1 MRLNQGR
8 PARDLSQPQGKD
20 HVMKNV
26 QGHRR
31 KGLLAAG
38 LLATTVL
45 ASGGLAWSLAGTSV
59 AGATESPATAPLG
72 LAPVV
77 NQAGFADLAE
87 KVRAAVV
94 NIATT
99 ENVDQTAEQGTPNFQ
114 GQMPNFPPGSPFGQM
129 FRHFFEGQ
137 GQMRTAPAHA
147 LGSGFLVDPAGY
159 VVTNNHV
166 IDHAHQV
173 KVTLN
178 DGQTYTAKVVGRD
191 AKTDLALLK
200 IEAGKPL
207 PYVAF
212 GDSGKERVGDWVI
225 AVGNPFGLGG
235 TVTAGIVSAHDRNL
249 NHGPYDD
256 YLQIDAPINPGNSG
270 GPLFNQ
276 SGQVIGID
284 TAIYSPNGGS
294 VGIGF
299 AIPSSVATKVV
310 AQLREHGK
318 VERGWLGVAMQPLTP
333 ALASAIG
340 HPEAQGVIVNKVI
353 ADSPASK
360 AELQQGDVIT
370 AFNGEAVK
378 DPRELAMQVANTAG
392 GSDAKLTILRDGK
405 QSTVDV
411 ALGEQPVEQA
421 AVQQDDSNTSPV
433 GMALASLT
441 HDAQQQLG
449 LDPSVKGV
457 VVERVMP
464 GSRAEQSG
472 VQSGDVIMRVGN
484 EAVTSPAA
492 ASAKIHAAEHDKKA
506 AVPLL
511 VMRDG
516 STYYLALQ
524 LDKA

>member
-1 MRLNQGR
+1 MR
-8 PARDLSQPQGKD
+8 
-20 HVMKNV
+20 NV
-26 QGHRR
+26 NGAGR

-45 ASGGLAWSLAGTSV
+45 AAGGGFAWSM
-59 AGATESPATAPLG
+59 AGATEPPATAPLG

-87 KVRAAVV
+87 KVRPAVV

-99 ENVDQTAEQGTPNFQ
+99 ENVDQTSEQGTPNFQ
-114 GQMPNFPPGSPFGQM
+114 GQMPNFPPNSPMGQL

-137 GQMRTAPAHA
+137 GQMRMAPAHA
-147 LGSGFLVDPAGY
+147 LGSGFIIDPAGY

-166 IDHAHQV
+166 VDHAHQV

-178 DGQTYTAKVVGRD
+178 DGQTYTAKVIGRD
-191 AKTDLALLK
+191 EKTDLALIK

-212 GDSGKERVGDWVI
+212 GDSGKERVGDWVV

-235 TVTAGIVSAHDRNL
+235 TVTAGIVSAHDRDL

-318 VERGWLGVAMQPLTP
+318 VERGWLGIAMQPLTP

-340 HPEAQGVIVNKVI
+340 HPEAQGVIVNKVM

-360 AELQQGDVIT
+360 ADLQQGDVIT

-378 DPRELAMQVANTAG
+378 DARELAMQVANVAG

-405 QSTVDV
+405 QSIVNVQIGDQPAEQV
-411 ALGEQPVEQA
+411 AAQKDEGNSA
-421 AVQQDDSNTSPV
+421 PV
-433 GMALASLT
+433 GMALTSLT

-449 LDPSVKGV
+449 IDPSVKGV
-457 VVERVMP
+457 VVARVMP
-464 GSRAEQSG
+464 GSKADQSG
-472 VQSGDVIMRVGN
+472 VQSGDVIVRIGN
-484 EAVTSPAA
+484 DTVTSPSEV
-492 ASAKIHAAEHDKKA
+492 SAKIHAAENDKKA

-516 STYYLALQ
+516 ATYYLALQ
-524 LDKA
+524 LGKA